1 MAKFSQSHFSLHI
14 YGDAQA
20 FTLSQ
25 DASNQHLPQWRRH
38 SKDDLSQYQSL
49 GTNAIVSASL
59 KSVDML

>member
-38 SKDDLSQYQSL
+38 SKDDLSQSYLLVRIQL
-49 GTNAIVSASL
+49 CQRR
-59 KSVDML
+59 